1 MIYTYI
7 TCMLYNKTW
16 RDGTGATRLKGVHT
30 YVSQDSS
37 RNLNCLRKNDLKRA
51 KNKLV
56 IFPLKL
62 NHFDEKKMLKYTNF
76 KEPIMQGDGL
86 NELTWLPIN

>member
-37 RNLNCLRKNDLKRA
+37 Q
-51 KNKLV
+51 NKLV